1 MTNQGVAV
9 GRSWEMAHRG
19 VRLGLLVVGSAMVIN
34 LLLLPVSI
42 DTTAGATSVSIHMPQ
57 ETSALEFVGL
67 VLTVPAGWLLGLF
80 VGPAI
85 HWVIYA
91 RSPWKQADD
100 HYKRGVKAYE
110 AERLD
115 EAIVEF
121 SKALDL
127 SGGEGKSMK
136 WDAHAYAY
144 RAGAYALLEDIG
156 RAVSDLQKAR
166 SLNRDPDLKAHVE
179 SQLQELR
186 EEISHS
192 ALEV

>member
-1 MTNQGVAV
+1 MTNQSVAV
-9 GRSWEMAHRG
+9 GRSWELAHRG
-19 VRLGLLVVGSAMVIN
+19 VRVGLLVVGSAVAIN
-34 LLLLPVSI
+34 LLLSMVSVG
-42 DTTAGATSVSIHMPQ
+42 TTAGATSVSIHMPL
-57 ETSALEFVGL
+57 ENMTVGHAL
-67 VLTVPAGWLLGLF
+67 TNPAGWLLGLF

-85 HWVIYA
+85 HGVIYA
-91 RSPWKQADD
+91 RSPWKRADGN
-100 HYKRGVKAYE
+100 YKRGVKAYE

-115 EAIVEF
+115 EAVAEF

-127 SGGEGKSMK
+127 SGGDGKSMK

-156 RAVSDLQKAR
+156 RAVSDLEKAR
-166 SLNRDPDLKAHVE
+166 SMTRDPDLKAHVE

-186 EEISHS
+186 EEIGHS